1 VLALEIFENLCALRC
16 ILEQFLAPK
25 SVYFNKSLLKTHSL
39 QDEFL

>member
-1 VLALEIFENLCALRC
+1 LYCGTI
-16 ILEQFLAPK
+16 LAPK